1 MSVSFSDDSMTKM
14 PSYRDDSY
22 SAFRGMVVGFA
33 LCSPVWI
40 ALAVL
45 IHSI

>member
-1 MSVSFSDDSMTKM
+1 MTKM
-14 PSYRDDSY
+14 PSCRDDSY

-45 IHSI
+45 IYGV